1 MSNKIY
7 AVWGGKNSGK
17 TTFAVNLACTLSKR
31 DVLVGLISTNLIY
44 GDLQVFF
51 GQSVPE
57 VKGLF
62 QALNDDN
69 PNIGEKFM
77 EYEQSKNLFFLSL
90 PTNGNLKFED
100 ESHLKDTL
108 WWLDVE
114 EGFTYD
120 KTANLS
126 DILSAY
132 KEYRES

>member
-62 QALNDDN
+62 Q
-69 PNIGEKFM
+69 
-77 EYEQSKNLFFLSL
+77 
-90 PTNGNLKFED
+90 
-100 ESHLKDTL
+100 H
-108 WWLDVE
+108 
-114 EGFTYD
+114 
-120 KTANLS
+120 
-126 DILSAY
+126 
-132 KEYRES
+132 